1 MLGAER
7 RSRCLRAVLA
17 LSAAL
22 LAAPAVA
29 VACPSVNRVQSFNGT
44 VSLSYQRTVTASDG
58 NGGTETLT
66 LSHTA
71 TGLNVSIALVYPGN
85 GPPYWQGST
94 SGGNVSVNDVLDDVS
109 SSGIDTHGQQVAN
122 GPADGG
128 NVFGGL
134 DFDSATCT
142 YAILAGAGIQAVT
155 TGSGPH
161 DQYGVG
167 DQVMSGVQSLPANLV
182 LSGSITV
189 PAFVDLNASPRST
202 PSNGWYQFGGNSTW
216 AAAMGSLTGAGVTQ
230 SVGPATFSWNLTP
243 TFVAPV
249 KPMCEVP
256 DLVHEKL
263 KTAKRALR
271 KAGCRLGKVTRRRSS
286 RVAKGHVIST
296 RPPAFTVHGLH
307 TKVALT
313 VSTGKAR

>member
-1 MLGAER
+1 MGAER
-7 RSRCLRAVLA
+7 WWRCVRAVLW
-17 LSAAL
+17 LSAVL

-29 VACPSVNRVQSFNGT
+29 VACPNVSRVQSFNGT
-44 VSLSYQRTVTASDG
+44 VSLSYQRTVTAIDG
-58 NGGTETLT
+58 HGGTETLT

-71 TGLNVSIALVYPGN
+71 TGVNVSIALVYSGK

-94 SGGNVSVNDVLDDVS
+94 SGGNVTINDVLDDVS
-109 SSGIDTHGQQVAN
+109 SDGSETHGQQVAN

-134 DFDSATCT
+134 DFESASCT
-142 YAILAGAGIQAVT
+142 YAILAGAGIDTVT

-161 DQYGVG
+161 DHYGVG
-167 DQVMSGVQSLPANLV
+167 DQVMSGPQPLPANLV

-189 PAFVDLNASPRST
+189 PAFVDLNASPDST
-202 PSNGWYQFGGNSTW
+202 PSNGWYQFGANSSWGT
-216 AAAMGSLTGAGVTQ
+216 AMGSLTGAGVTR

-243 TFVAPV
+243 TFLAPV

-256 DLVHEKL
+256 DLVHDKL
-263 KTAKRALR
+263 KTATRALR
-271 KAGCRLGKVTRRRSS
+271 MAGCQLGKVTRRRSS

-296 RPPAFTVHGLH
+296 RPPAFTVHRLH
-307 TKVALT
+307 TKVALI
-313 VSTGKAR
+313 VSTGKKR